1 MIDSARRFVH
11 VAVMDYFPASIYAG
25 RDGTK
30 FWPLIDDRLRKGEK
44 KLYFDNFIF
53 FFLGINVD
61 VLFPSRN

>member
-30 FWPLIDDRLRKGEK
+30 FWPLIDDRLRKGEGD
-44 KLYFDNFIF
+44 LI
-53 FFLGINVD
+53 
-61 VLFPSRN
+61 

>member
-44 KLYFDNFIF
+44 KIFFDNYIF
-53 FFLGINVD
+53 RGINVD